1 MDTEPK
7 NNTPEKSTAQ
17 KGLSWQERVFDVV
30 RKRGAIA
37 VLILVVIIS
46 SIRFDGFLTANNL
59 QNIALQSA
67 FEGLIVV
74 GMTFVIIGKGID
86 LSVGSQVAL
95 SGVIAAYASQVA
107 WPLGVIAP
115 VAVCGG
121 IGLFQGLLIAKAK
134 MAPFIVTLAGLLGIR
149 GLALVLSTQQNV
161 PQNIAIKN
169 GSPLLWFGQGQIFG
183 VAVPIVFMLVAFAIG
198 GLVLVRTGY
207 GQATFAIGDN
217 EDSARLMGVPVDR
230 VKIIAYTT
238 NGLLAGLSGVLLAA
252 QLSSGQPTVGQGWE
266 LDVISE
272 VVVGGTL
279 LTGGTGTMSGS
290 LAGVFL
296 LNILQN
302 LINQVGTLG
311 SYGQQLVS
319 GGFLIAVVVVQAYLT
334 RKERL

>member
-1 MDTEPK
+1 MDTEK
-7 NNTPEKSTAQ
+7 TTPEKSSAQ
-17 KGLSWQERVFDVV
+17 KGLSWQERLFDVV

-46 SIRFDGFLTANNL
+46 SIRFDNFFTANNL
-59 QNIALQSA
+59 QNVALQSA

-95 SGVIAAYASQVA
+95 SGVVAGYASQVA

-115 VAVCGG
+115 VAVCGA

-134 MAPFIVTLAGLLGIR
+134 MAPFIVTLAGLLGVR
-149 GLALVLSTQQNV
+149 GLALALSDE
-161 PQNIAIKN
+161 QNIAIKN
-169 GSPLLWFGQGQIFG
+169 GSPLLWFGQGQVFG
-183 VAVPIVFMLVAFAIG
+183 IAVPIVFMLVAFAVG
-198 GLVLVRTGY
+198 GLVLIRTGY
-207 GQATFAIGDN
+207 GQAIFAVGDN

-230 VKIIAYTT
+230 VKVIAYTT
-238 NGLLAGLSGVLLAA
+238 NGLLAGLAGVLLAA

-319 GGFLIAVVVVQAYLT
+319 GGFLIAVVVIQAYLT

>member
-1 MDTEPK
+1 MDTEK
-7 NNTPEKSTAQ
+7 TTPEKSSAQ
-17 KGLSWQERVFDVV
+17 KGLSWQERLFDVV

-46 SIRFDGFLTANNL
+46 SIRFDNFFTANNL
-59 QNIALQSA
+59 QNVALQSA

-95 SGVIAAYASQVA
+95 SGVVAGYASQVT

-115 VAVCGG
+115 VAVCGA

-134 MAPFIVTLAGLLGIR
+134 MAPFIVTLAGLLGVR
-149 GLALVLSTQQNV
+149 GLALALSDE
-161 PQNIAIKN
+161 QNIAIKN
-169 GSPLLWFGQGQIFG
+169 GSPLLWFGQGQVFG
-183 VAVPIVFMLVAFAIG
+183 IAVPIVFMLVAFAVG
-198 GLVLVRTGY
+198 GLVLIRTGY
-207 GQATFAIGDN
+207 GQATFAVGDN

-230 VKIIAYTT
+230 VKVIAYTT
-238 NGLLAGLSGVLLAA
+238 NGLLAGLAGVLLAA

-319 GGFLIAVVVVQAYLT
+319 GGFLIAVVVIQAYLT

>member
-1 MDTEPK
+1 MDTEPTP
-7 NNTPEKSTAQ
+7 TPEKSPAQ
-17 KGLSWQERVFDVV
+17 KGLSWQERLFDVV

-46 SIRFDGFLTANNL
+46 SIRFDNFLTANNL
-59 QNIALQSA
+59 ENVALQAA

-107 WPLGVIAP
+107 WPLGLIAP
-115 VAVCGG
+115 VAACGA

-134 MAPFIVTLAGLLGIR
+134 MAPFIVTLSGLLGVR
-149 GLALVLSTQQNV
+149 GLALVLSSQKGV

-183 VAVPIVFMLVAFAIG
+183 VAAPVIFMLAAFAVG
-198 GLVLVRTGY
+198 GLVLIRTGY
-207 GQATFAIGDN
+207 GQATFAVGDS
-217 EDSARLMGVPVDR
+217 EDSARLMGIPVDR

-238 NGLLAGLSGVLLAA
+238 NGLLAGFAGVLLAA

-319 GGFLIAVVVVQAYLT
+319 GGFLIAVVVIQAYLT